1 MQKFHTLLLA
11 GGLGAAALLGA
22 CSDSSSPGGDN
33 LSSVEANDAALAQ
46 VDETQDMTDALSLD
60 GQVNPASLSTAST
73 LRPSFNLFGP
83 PEAGCATI
91 SSLVDAD
98 NDGTPDDAIFTYAL
112 PACHFTGYLGSTL
125 DLTGQVTVQDPT
137 PDAADLNRAVTLADF
152 TYAFTSPID
161 RSFTSVRNGTR
172 NLTGSA
178 TNITLN
184 NNVTIHRSVPS
195 KPLATIVHNLQAV
208 FTPEAGSTITAGNPL
223 PNGTIVVTGQLTWS
237 RDGRSHVFTVT
248 TPVPL
253 VYDAS
258 CSGPRR
264 ERVSSGEIHWTLPS
278 GKIIIT
284 TWTACGVP
292 PTHQVVL
299 PA

>member
-22 CSDSSSPGGDN
+22 CSDSSSPSGDN

-46 VDETQDMTDALSLD
+46 ADETEDVTDALSPD
-60 GQVNPASLSTAST
+60 
-73 LRPSFNLFGP
+73 
-83 PEAGCATI
+83 AGCATI

-112 PACHFTGYLGSTL
+112 PACHFTGYLGGTL

-152 TYAFTSPID
+152 TYAFTTPTA